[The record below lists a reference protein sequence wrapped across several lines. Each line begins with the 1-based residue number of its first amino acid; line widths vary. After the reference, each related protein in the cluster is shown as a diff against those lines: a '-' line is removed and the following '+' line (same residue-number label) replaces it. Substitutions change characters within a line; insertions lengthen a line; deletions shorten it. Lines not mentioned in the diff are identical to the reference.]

1 MALRLA
7 NGAQG
12 AMDRDAPGAFARQAD
27 CCGDRPAE
35 ECSRWVARIDAALA
49 STWLYPTNYPVR
61 AYQES
66 IVKQCLLKN
75 TLVCLP
81 TGLGKTL
88 IAAVLMYNY
97 HRWFPEGQIIFMAPT
112 RPLVGQQVAACHGVV
127 GLPEG
132 DTAEING
139 TVDQRRRRQL
149 WAQRRVFYCTPQ
161 TVQNDLENG
170 ALDCS
175 RVVLVVV
182 DEAHRALK
190 KYAYCGVV
198 RAIAKRQSHFRVL
211 SLSATPGS
219 DIAGV
224 QAVIDNLRIAH
235 VEARLVEKVT
245 CEPAEGA
252 ARHLAEAA
260 AALQTIAGPP
270 LGRLKAARLLH
281 SSDLAQLSAFQVFSA
296 ECSHSGLFFDKLLAH
311 KLVAAHD
318 ALKAYGP
325 GGCLDKLEALA
336 ACDANSDKPFDK
348 VCARVAAGAPFKRA
362 VDVLRGAGEAPKTAK
377 LRELLVDHFARSRE
391 AGRSSRAMVFT
402 GTRHSVD
409 AIGDAL
415 AGEPGLRVQRF
426 VGQGGASGMKQDDQK
441 AAVKRFLADDTN
453 VLVATC
459 IAEEGLDIG
468 AVDMCVFYDQVGSPI
483 RLVQRMGRTARKR
496 AGRVVLLMGPGED
509 RKFEA
514 GGEKSA
520 RVNAALRDLR
530 GLRLHQNLNKRMVPR
545 RLVPNWPDRVDR
557 ELAIGAYHA
566 SQVGGNSAKAKR
578 KRAKFNPAAEYKGD
592 ASWRDYPRSTKYGA
606 PLTYKPRL
614 ADAWR
619 RNVKRGTANRPP
631 PPAGGAAPEP
641 SLGARALRDV
651 ADFVALEGYAD
662 LYDPDALDEHIGA
675 YPSVAFQEPLAAAK
689 ARKKRR
695 RPTLQRTR
703 RRRGGADPGAST
715 TARARAAAAAR
726 GAGAAATAR
735 AGRAAAGRGRRRRR
749 RARTPPAAAGG
760 AGGDA
765 APRAAGAAPRA
776 AAARAVAG
784 GRALGL
790 VAGGAGAASASAVGF
805 VSAPALARR
814 RSGAR
819 AAGPPPTATP
829 RRGPPVPPLK
839 RGPPRPALVSRP
851 SRRRRAAGRRAAA
864 ADAPRPSY
872 AAAVAPPRPTP
883 PPGRRAGRCRRGRR
897 AAAGDAAEARRR
909 AAAGDAAEARRGA
922 AARRGDGGDG
932 RAASGR
938 TGRAAAR
945 AAPRRRTRGV

>member
-211 SLSATPGS
+211 ALSATPGS

-235 VEARLVEKVT
+235 VE
-245 CEPAEGA
+245 
-252 ARHLAEAA
+252 
-260 AALQTIAGPP
+260 TIAGPP

-296 ECSHSGLFFDKLLAH
+296 ECSRPR
-311 KLVAAHD
+311 AA
-318 ALKAYGP
+318 
-325 GGCLDKLEALA
+325 
-336 ACDANSDKPFDK
+336 
-348 VCARVAAGAPFKRA
+348 
-362 VDVLRGAGEAPKTAK
+362 
-377 LRELLVDHFARSRE
+377 
-391 AGRSSRAMVFT
+391 
-402 GTRHSVD
+402 
-409 AIGDAL
+409 
-415 AGEPGLRVQRF
+415 
-426 VGQGGASGMKQDDQK
+426 GQGGASGMKQDDQK

-468 AVDMCVFYDQVGSPI
+468 GRHVGSPI

-520 RVNAALRDLR
+520 ASTRPARFKGA
-530 GLRLHQNLNKRMVPR
+530 RLHQNLNKRMVPR

-578 KRAKFNPAAEYKGD
+578 KRQVQPAAEYKGD
-592 ASWRDYPRSTKYGA
+592 AALARLPALHEIRRAADLQAAPRR
-606 PLTYKPRL
+606 RL
-614 ADAWR
+614 AAER
-619 RNVKRGTANRPP
+619 APRGRQGAEE
-631 PPAGGAAPEP
+631 AAPP
-641 SLGARALRDV
+641 G
-651 ADFVALEGYAD
+651 
-662 LYDPDALDEHIGA
+662 DA
-675 YPSVAFQEPLAAAK
+675 S
-689 ARKKRR
+689 
-695 RPTLQRTR
+695 RTG
-703 RRRGGADPGAST
+703 RRRGGADPWGFDDSPAP
-715 TARARAAAAAR
+715 APPPRPEAPAPPRPPAPAA
-726 GAGAAATAR
+726 
-735 AGRAAAGRGRRRRR
+735 
-749 RARTPPAAAGG
+749 PPAAAGARPPRRAAGRTPQRRRRGG

-790 VAGGAGAASASAVGF
+790 VAGGRAGAAASARAVGF
-805 VSAPALARR
+805 VSSPR
-814 RSGAR
+814 AR
-819 AAGPPPTATP
+819 AAAAPAPAP
-829 RRGPPVPPLK
+829 RGR
-839 RGPPRPALVSRP
+839 RR
-851 SRRRRAAGRRAAA
+851 RRRRAAGR
-864 ADAPRPSY
+864 P
-872 AAAVAPPRPTP
+872 
-883 PPGRRAGRCRRGRR
+883 CRR
-897 AAAGDAAEARRR
+897 
-909 AAAGDAAEARRGA
+909 
-922 AARRGDGGDG
+922 
-932 RAASGR
+932 
-938 TGRAAAR
+938 
-945 AAPRRRTRGV
+945 

>member
-211 SLSATPGS
+211 ALSATPGS

-235 VEARLVEKVT
+235 VEVRSEADAEVAPHTHARLVEKVT

-695 RPTLQRTR
+695 RPDVFADPDGPACADRWPFRCAISSPSPSSGCPPPPSPSSSSSSSPSRRRSAPRRRVSSRRSSASIRCASSSAAAPRTGRPTR
-703 RRRGGADPGAST
+703 RRGSTSGTRAS
-715 TARARAAAAAR
+715 RPRP
-726 GAGAAATAR
+726 
-735 AGRAAAGRGRRRRR
+735 RRRRR
-749 RARTPPAAAGG
+749 PSRA
-760 AGGDA
+760 
-765 APRAAGAAPRA
+765 
-776 AAARAVAG
+776 
-784 GRALGL
+784 
-790 VAGGAGAASASAVGF
+790 
-805 VSAPALARR
+805 
-814 RSGAR
+814 
-819 AAGPPPTATP
+819 
-829 RRGPPVPPLK
+829 
-839 RGPPRPALVSRP
+839 
-851 SRRRRAAGRRAAA
+851 SRRRPASTSPSAS
-864 ADAPRPSY
+864 PR
-872 AAAVAPPRPTP
+872 
-883 PPGRRAGRCRRGRR
+883 
-897 AAAGDAAEARRR
+897 
-909 AAAGDAAEARRGA
+909 
-922 AARRGDGGDG
+922 
-932 RAASGR
+932 
-938 TGRAAAR
+938 
-945 AAPRRRTRGV
+945 